1 MSSNATQEV
10 LRIFIK
16 SSNTR
21 LRQAIVTGKH
31 EVVRAEMEH
40 LKNLSKRMRKVSEGT
55 YD

>member
-1 MSSNATQEV
+1 MFSTAAQEV
-10 LRIFIK
+10 LRIFIRA
-16 SSNTR
+16 SNAR